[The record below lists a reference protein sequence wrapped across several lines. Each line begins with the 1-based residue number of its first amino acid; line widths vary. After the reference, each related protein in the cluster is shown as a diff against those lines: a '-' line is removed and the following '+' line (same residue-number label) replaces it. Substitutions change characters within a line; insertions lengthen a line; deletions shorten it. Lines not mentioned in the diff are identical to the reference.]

1 MKKCL
6 IFKPIKVSAAIDDPG
21 RDSYEEEELSSIP
34 KQSDDENS
42 EEDISEVIKN
52 QAFSNRSEQP

>member
-42 EEDISEVIKN
+42 EEDISEVIKKSG
-52 QAFSNRSEQP
+52 FFK